1 VRSPQVKHH
10 VPPDP
15 GADTRDG
22 EAFDSFGP
30 VSDIWRALH
39 PAKASADR
47 QLLQTPYER
56 TRILLAEPDAV
67 HRRILRILLSS
78 PNISLIEVEDGQAA
92 VDLLALR
99 GFDLMLLDVD
109 MPRLSG
115 PDTLRWV
122 RRSHTPWCDIPIV
135 GLIDANHVGMAG
147 RLLSAGMTDWIG
159 KPVSRN
165 DLADVLRRVL
175 PALGDIGA

>member
-1 VRSPQVKHH
+1 MRSTQAKPLL
-10 VPPDP
+10 PPVS
-15 GADTRDG
+15 GADKADDG
-22 EAFDSFGP
+22 SFDSFGP

-39 PAKASADR
+39 PVRPGGGSPP
-47 QLLQTPYER
+47 LQTPYDR

-67 HRRILRILLSS
+67 HRRVLRILLSS

-92 VDLLALR
+92 IDLLALR
-99 GFDLMLLDVD
+99 SFDLLLMDVD

-122 RRSHTPWCDIPIV
+122 RRSHTPWSDIPIV
-135 GLIDANHVGMAG
+135 CLIDAAHTAMAG
-147 RLLSAGMTDWIG
+147 RLSSAGMTDWIG

-165 DLADVLRRVL
+165 DLTDVLRRVL
-175 PALGDIGA
+175 PALEDIG